1 MGGADVLSDIV
12 ENARGVFVRRPQ
24 FTRRVKRGERRL
36 RLDRELVER
45 NMLASFRQCRAQLA
59 RPLFRCLTGTC
70 IDEVERITTE
80 NRARH
85 AKRIKRFARRMGA
98 AKRGEVAILERLDA
112 E

>member
-45 NMLASFRQCRAQLA
+45 NMLAGFRQDITRAYS
-59 RPLFRCLTGTC
+59 
-70 IDEVERITTE
+70 
-80 NRARH
+80 NY
-85 AKRIKRFARRMGA
+85 KRFTTNVGDA
-98 AKRGEVAILERLDA
+98 AVEAPKKP
-112 E
+112 